1 MSLLLITQS
10 YNRCAIT
17 NRFLTKSLKIMNK
30 VAILDLKT
38 STNVINKYLDYEYAS
53 WYFQN
58 VFLSTLFKIMKH
70 LYFQFWPYWIA
81 NCGLHVLNPGWVMIA
96 VKLAYQ
102 NYPLSFYH

>member
-30 VAILDLKT
+30 AAVLDLKK

-53 WYFQN
+53 
-58 VFLSTLFKIMKH
+58 
-70 LYFQFWPYWIA
+70 
-81 NCGLHVLNPGWVMIA
+81 
-96 VKLAYQ
+96 
-102 NYPLSFYH
+102 